1 MKLYPTQKLLHSKR
15 NNKMKRKL
23 KEWEKKF
30 ANHVSDKRFYRKN
43 IYIVDAN

>member
-23 KEWEKKF
+23 KEWVKNF
-30 ANHVSDKRFYRKN
+30 ANHVSDKGFYLKY
-43 IYIVDAN
+43 IYS